1 MKRYLYALRYLISIH
16 VLGLILFTAFRLI
29 LFLQGYEYL
38 MDEEI
43 SVFTRLEA
51 FVRGLWLDNVVA
63 CYISILPL
71 VIISVPGNPY
81 LFLGLLCRGVRH
93 IGCRYTLFRLL
104 LQTHQRFHFQL
115 VRLHRNDIGT
125 YVRRVLLYRR
135 IRLVSVSLFPF
146 RLSLP
151 NIITS
156 DLSRYTKSICR
167 KISLETR
174 AAYTPLLDSSNR
186 SMFIRHTRTHG
197 IQPYQSKCSLLLQQY
212 IFEPIGYKPLVQFIA
227 QFVRGVQIGKS
238 GN

>member
-1 MKRYLYALRYLISIH
+1 MCIRDS
-16 VLGLILFTAFRLI
+16 
-29 LFLQGYEYL
+29 
-38 MDEEI
+38 
-43 SVFTRLEA
+43 
-51 FVRGLWLDNVVA
+51 
-63 CYISILPL
+63 
-71 VIISVPGNPY
+71 
-81 LFLGLLCRGVRH
+81 
-93 IGCRYTLFRLL
+93 
-104 LQTHQRFHFQL
+104 
-115 VRLHRNDIGT
+115 
-125 YVRRVLLYRR
+125 LYRR

-238 GN
+238 GNRFDGRERGDLYGSQRTEYLGLASRHIAHCPKNRKSGTTQQQKRSPCFHGIDVGRITGAFR

>member
-1 MKRYLYALRYLISIH
+1 M
-16 VLGLILFTAFRLI
+16 
-29 LFLQGYEYL
+29 
-38 MDEEI
+38 
-43 SVFTRLEA
+43 
-51 FVRGLWLDNVVA
+51 
-63 CYISILPL
+63 
-71 VIISVPGNPY
+71 
-81 LFLGLLCRGVRH
+81 
-93 IGCRYTLFRLL
+93 
-104 LQTHQRFHFQL
+104 
-115 VRLHRNDIGT
+115 
-125 YVRRVLLYRR
+125 
-135 IRLVSVSLFPF
+135 SLFSF

-238 GN
+238 GNRFDRRERGDLYGSQRAEYHGLAPRHIAHCPKIDNPGQPSRKNVVLVFMESMSAELLGHFGNPEHLTPFLDSIAVRSLCFNRFFSAGTHTNHAIHSVLYSYPALMKRNSMKGAVIPFFAGLPTIYKITDTVRFFHDS